1 MESADLGGEGQATA
15 RRRQDPALWSRHEH
29 LGETKARHIPVLVAE
44 VVAGLG
50 VRPGGCY
57 LDATVGGGGHT
68 AAILD
73 ASAPDGWVL
82 GLDRDAEAVLR
93 ARERLSAYGDRVV
106 VEHAS
111 YVDLLDV
118 LRQVQRGPLDGVIF
132 DLGFS
137 SWQIEDP
144 ARGFS
149 FLQDGPLDM
158 RFDTGHGAT
167 AADLVNQL
175 SEDALA
181 QILFDYGGEAR
192 SRRIARAIVAAR
204 PIGTTGELARIVSAA
219 VGGRRGARGTGAS
232 TPGDSHLSGVADCGQ
247 PGITG
252 DRGGHAGCAR
262 GVENRRAA
270 WRHRV
275 SFIGGSYCQA
285 VYATR
290 VTGLY
295 LSSRVSGV
303 PVRSQ
308 AQPAHSDTQTDCAV

>member
-1 MESADLGGEGQATA
+1 VVE
-15 RRRQDPALWSRHEH
+15 HEH

-93 ARERLSAYGDRVV
+93 ARERLGAYGDRVV

-118 LRQVQRGPLDGVIF
+118 LRQAQRGPLDGVIF

-181 QILFDYGGEAR
+181 QILFDYGEEAR

-219 VGGRRGARGTGAS
+219 VGGRRGAGA
-232 TPGDSHLSGVADCGQ
+232 P
-247 PGITG
+247 
-252 DRGGHAGCAR
+252 AR
-262 GVENRRAA
+262 L
-270 WRHRV
+270 HP
-275 SFIGGSYCQA
+275 
-285 VYATR
+285 ATR
-290 VTGLY
+290 TFHALRIAVNQELQAIAVAMPDALAALRTGGRLGVIAFHS
-295 LSSRVSGV
+295 LEDRIVKQFMQRESRDCICPPEFPVCQCDHRRSLRILTRKPIV
-303 PVRSQ
+303 PSDAEIMANPRSRS
-308 AQPAHSDTQTDCAV
+308 AKLRLAEKL

>member
-1 MESADLGGEGQATA
+1 MLALRGHGFWSSINREDADPPIGCASTPGWSYPPRCSSLVWRRSLSESVDRGGEGQATA
-15 RRRQDPALWSRHEH
+15 RGGGRGSGAFAVEHEH

-181 QILFDYGGEAR
+181 QILFDYGEK
-192 SRRIARAIVAAR
+192 
-204 PIGTTGELARIVSAA
+204 
-219 VGGRRGARGTGAS
+219 
-232 TPGDSHLSGVADCGQ
+232 HGVAG
-247 PGITG
+247 
-252 DRGGHAGCAR
+252 
-262 GVENRRAA
+262 
-270 WRHRV
+270 
-275 SFIGGSYCQA
+275 
-285 VYATR
+285 
-290 VTGLY
+290 
-295 LSSRVSGV
+295 
-303 PVRSQ
+303 
-308 AQPAHSDTQTDCAV
+308 